1 MVTTNQHIFCTDETE
16 LSTRKLTQDMEGG
29 MENKHDRNESFQ
41 KNAVISDILSAAAAA
56 AARRITS
63 KETELDE
70 RADAVR
76 VLEIVEEQRAFV
88 QERVHEDQKEP
99 LSDPGLVRDTT
110 NVALDARIKAARE
123 QSSRQSATVITNGQK
138 HLHNPERE

>member
-16 LSTRKLTQDMEGG
+16 LSTSKLTQDMEGG
-29 MENKHDRNESFQ
+29 MENKHDRNESFH

-56 AARRITS
+56 AARRIAS

-88 QERVHEDQKEP
+88 QERIQEDQKEQ
-99 LSDPGLVRDTT
+99 SADSGLAHDTT
-110 NVALDARIKAARE
+110 KVALE
-123 QSSRQSATVITNGQK
+123 
-138 HLHNPERE
+138 LE